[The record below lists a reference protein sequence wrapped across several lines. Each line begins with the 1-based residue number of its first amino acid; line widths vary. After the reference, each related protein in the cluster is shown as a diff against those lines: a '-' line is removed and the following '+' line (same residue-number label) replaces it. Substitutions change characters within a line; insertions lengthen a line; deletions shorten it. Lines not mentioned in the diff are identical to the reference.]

1 MVHCVQKKFVCD
13 YCSKAFCVRDGLKR
27 HLRIHTGNVNIE
39 ILNEL
44 KFIIY
49 ILQAKSRLCV
59 EGVKKDSINQEI
71 CEFMKRRAKNT

>member
-27 HLRIHTGNVNIE
+27 HLRIHTGNIDNG

-44 KFIIY
+44 NLMVY
-49 ILQAKSRLCV
+49 ILQAKNRLCV
-59 EGVKKDSINQEI
+59 EDAKKGSINREI
-71 CEFMKRRAKNT
+71 CEFMKKRAKST